1 MFKELFPVLSTLL
14 TIGAWGVD
22 LFYVGT
28 MLFCIYSFYVDGRAV
43 RATLMLSA
51 GLLVG
56 FLIAVNGGHILINLF
71 LSSLAAGLF
80 ALGADGGTDE
90 EPSGNRDTS
99 DEETWSEFAV
109 KHIANYMIARE
120 IDKAIDAK
128 NGNDRGGNMHI

>member
-22 LFYVGT
+22 LFYVGL
-28 MLFCIYSFYVDGRAV
+28 MLFSIYNFYAEGRAV
-43 RATLMLSA
+43 RATLMLST

-71 LSSLAAGLF
+71 LSSLAAGVF

-90 EPSGNRDTS
+90 EPSGRCSD
-99 DEETWSEFAV
+99 DEESMGSVLLTGLV
-109 KHIANYMIARE
+109 NYMVARE
-120 IDKAIDAK
+120 IDKSIEDAK